1 MGAGITR
8 DVTLRVRIQGPTVV
22 GGGVA
27 GGAGRGAPGGAGM
40 AGFGPVRG
48 PGPRGGMAIPG
59 GQGAPVWGARGGGN
73 FNARL
78 AAQGANQFAN
88 AADKAARAA
97 RHWGDSMGFA
107 ALEAVRLFTWSRQV
121 TVATFAMQELQR
133 TRGFPLVRFAGIGG
147 AAIGGGL
154 AATGVGLALRA
165 GITGVPVGQ
174 QLREAASPAGRA
186 GFFDF
191 FRNMG
196 RAAVGG
202 RVRSFFGGGN
212 GFLSD
217 AGRLFTGRFGANV
230 GASERALI
238 AKQNAAAQQRLIET
252 QQAQQRAFTNAQQLT
267 GMRAG
272 FQFEQLGRRLELAEL
287 QGRPFQEQQELV
299 AEALR
304 ANLREQRRVR
314 QQIEDITG
322 DRRVNQM
329 IINRRSTRRTT
340 TGVAQIFRGPISQ
353 GPFRAAQRENM
364 LAEQRAVQS
373 RELLERQ
380 GRLQGRLPALGA
392 AEEDIRRLLIDR
404 AQEEARIKEQSLRRQ
419 LQLTLQMEAAREREL
434 QALTGGRL
442 ALGARLAQAPR
453 PEVRMAARQIQQLRA
468 GETLPPGRLH
478 PLAAQIIGAAP
489 QQLQRQL
496 QGQLFADRPDITQLV
511 DSIFGPAISSARA
524 GRGEA
529 GDRAESLSQAIVE
542 LQERFGE
549 VIKKGIQGLISS
561 AARNFQEEEER
572 EGRAQERQRIQ
583 AQAETP

>member
-1 MGAGITR
+1 
-8 DVTLRVRIQGPTVV
+8 
-22 GGGVA
+22 
-27 GGAGRGAPGGAGM
+27 
-40 AGFGPVRG
+40 
-48 PGPRGGMAIPG
+48 
-59 GQGAPVWGARGGGN
+59 
-73 FNARL
+73 
-78 AAQGANQFAN
+78 
-88 AADKAARAA
+88 
-97 RHWGDSMGFA
+97 
-107 ALEAVRLFTWSRQV
+107 
-121 TVATFAMQELQR
+121 MQELQR

-322 DRRVNQM
+322 DRRVNQR

-340 TGVAQIFRGPISQ
+340 TGVAQMFRGPISQ
-353 GPFRAAQRENM
+353 GPFREAQREAQIENM
-364 LAEQRAVQS
+364 LAEQRRERAVQS
-373 RELLERQ
+373 RELRERQ

-404 AQEEARIKEQSLRRQ
+404 AKEEARIKEQSLRRQ

-496 QGQLFADRPDITQLV
+496 QGQLFADRPDITQFV